1 VGLAPELLGQKNV
14 FITRPLSAD
23 IACRLQ
29 TTRQLA
35 GDKWTRLNLL
45 VGHPKGG
52 EWELV
57 VRVNEQEC
65 SRALVN
71 DQTAP
76 TGWLELTVNL
86 QSLAGKEARLQLV
99 QQATG
104 NADPSGYWAKLKLS
118 EATPR

>member
-1 VGLAPELLGQKNV
+1 M
-14 FITRPLSAD
+14 
-23 IACRLQ
+23 
-29 TTRQLA
+29 
-35 GDKWTRLNLL
+35 

-76 TGWLELTVNL
+76 VGWLELTVNL
-86 QSLAGKEARLQLV
+86 QWLMGKEARLQLV
-99 QQATG
+99 QRATG
-104 NADPSGYWAKLKLS
+104 NPNSTAYWTKLKLV
-118 EATPR
+118 ETNPRQ